1 MDLNKEPLQFGAIL
15 FPQYDLLDVTGTTR
29 MLEGFKEHFKIL
41 YLSEDGEPCISSGQT
56 SLVCTHS
63 WKNPPRLDIL
73 FVPGGGAGA
82 EVVMQKQEFLDSIK
96 KLASQAKYIVSVCTG
111 SAILANAGLLDGKR
125 ATSNKMAFPWVVQFG
140 PKVNWVREARW
151 TEDGNVFT
159 SSGVSAG
166 MDLAIRLVQLVVGEP
181 SVPFLLDV
189 AEYRWNS
196 DPSLDPFTN
205 VIPDIDVSKVKQD
218 GGYVSYHEY
227 YALVKALRK

>member
-1 MDLNKEPLQFGAIL
+1 MISNNGPLQFGVIL

-29 MLEGFKEHFKIL
+29 MLEGFKDHFKIL
-41 YLSEDGEPCISSGQT
+41 YLSEDGEACPSSGQT

-63 WKNPPRLDIL
+63 WRNPPKLDIV

-82 EVVMQKQEFLDSIK
+82 EKVMVIDGFLDILRK
-96 KLASQAKYIVSVCTG
+96 MASQAKYIISVCTG

-140 PKVNWVREARW
+140 PKVHWVREARW

-166 MDLAIRLVQLVVGEP
+166 MDLAIRMIQLIVGEP
-181 SVPFLLDV
+181 SLPFLLDV
-189 AEYRWNS
+189 AEYNWNS
-196 DPSLDPFTN
+196 DPTNDPFT
-205 VIPDIDVSKVKQD
+205 KV
-218 GGYVSYHEY
+218 
-227 YALVKALRK
+227 